1 MQAQKAMKKSSAT
14 SSSTLGR
21 SASAP
26 LDATP
31 ATSVGEA
38 PRAATTLSYPE
49 RIPKARLEATLL
61 NRELDDTLF
70 DARLRQGRSPGAV
83 AERAAA
89 GWIGGGVATRTVD
102 GLLAKK
108 AASPAK
114 HKNVLK
120 PLVRDTSEGG
130 HGACFTVTLPVGD
143 QAIDGVLGKLLEQS
157 RSKAAGLRGAVRRAL
172 SREEELLDE
181 VRRLRN
187 EVTRHAVLSGLHGRG
202 PRKAAAG
209 DPRRAAEA
217 ALGGLAAVQGDGP
230 SWASADA
237 QRFHGRCVRRLE
249 EHVEQLSKERDES
262 LALLRKAHDCSI
274 EDRRAKLGVEAEL
287 EATVARLEQVR
298 VEVASRRKMDAVRK
312 VYFDEMADRVEKL
325 DARHRASQ
333 EDAAAREAKEA
344 LGPVAPEVL
353 DALTYMLNDAA
364 PDPARLEA
372 YFADPNVGPA
382 LAKLRRLVDVGDER
396 DAASRADSACDLAEA
411 PAPADAGAP
420 APAPGAAALAE
431 DDASAVSSTEYFE
444 LDDGR
449 RMKALYLASGKR
461 IWVAE
466 EPLAAPVPPEKL
478 ELAEAAAPDDDDDR
492 DGNAARDVA
501 AAATVLAAHEFMRAT
516 QPLEAIVL
524 QWVNGGIS
532 GCLGGKPIEDLADD
546 DRLASG
552 DAHVAV
558 VAALRDRHFFKGAQL
573 ARVDAAL
580 DAAANDDTLVGAE
593 RAAAVLGAVHPQCA
607 MFAARPPEG
616 EPFAARLHGV
626 AILGGA
632 LLGACPSAL
641 HVLDEP
647 DAKQLLQR
655 EASRRKVSAVA
666 TVAAMLRDV
675 DLSTLSVPRPDKIF
689 EQIASIYAAH
699 VGSEATLRGHSMARI
714 ARKFLTRRLI
724 FRHAADDALGELA
737 LGVDQLARDYAL
749 ARLFARVAGVPRG
762 LKQKRNSFA
771 VPAVFAALEASAAHD
786 PLASPRALDFFVVA
800 LSTLVPRD
808 KIIEKLGA
816 KEEQVLDLGQV
827 AALAPNLFQIHVFDA
842 HKLYPWRENALTT
855 DLPFYADLARSLD
868 ARAALVEP
876 DPISLKLR
884 IKLADALEALVAH
897 WPAATDHAARET
909 RRYASRLIQK
919 RARGGAARARHAET
933 VEAKAAA
940 FERARVEREFRKCDI
955 NRDGLLNLETFHR
968 LLRTLD
974 PSKSQDEV
982 LEEYELAVDGSRRH
996 RERNRHDYD
1005 DDDRDD
1011 REANDALVVAE
1022 VVHVLTQPRHVHVEP
1037 PPPAAFVAIPV
1048 APDFMHNTWAKDRG
1062 ALREGEVRLSA
1073 P

>member
-181 VRRLRN
+181 
-187 EVTRHAVLSGLHGRG
+187 
-202 PRKAAAG
+202 
-209 DPRRAAEA
+209 
-217 ALGGLAAVQGDGP
+217 GDGP

-237 QRFHGRCVRRLE
+237 QKFHGRCVRRLE
-249 EHVEQLSKERDES
+249 EHVEQLSRERDES

-312 VYFDEMADRVEKL
+312 VYFDDMADRVEKL
-325 DARHRASQ
+325 DARNRALQ

-431 DDASAVSSTEYFE
+431 DDASA
-444 LDDGR
+444 
-449 RMKALYLASGKR
+449 ALYLASGKR

-492 DGNAARDVA
+492 DGDAARDVA
-501 AAATVLAAHEFMRAT
+501 AAAT
-516 QPLEAIVL
+516 
-524 QWVNGGIS
+524 
-532 GCLGGKPIEDLADD
+532 PIEDLADD
-546 DRLASG
+546 DRFASG
-552 DAHVAV
+552 DAPVAV

-580 DAAANDDTLVGAE
+580 DAAANDDTLVGVE

-607 MFAARPPEG
+607 MFASRPPEG
-616 EPFAARLHGV
+616 EPFAARLQGV
-626 AILGGA
+626 AVLGGA

-655 EASRRKVSAVA
+655 EASRRRVSAVA
-666 TVAAMLRDV
+666 TVAALLRDV
-675 DLSTLSVPRPDKIF
+675 DLSALSVPRPDKLF

-699 VGSEATLRGHSMARI
+699 VGSEATLRGHSMAKI

-771 VPAVFAALEASAAHD
+771 VPAVFAALEASARHD

-855 DLPFYADLARSLD
+855 DLPFYADLVRSLD

-884 IKLADALEALVAH
+884 VKLADALEALVAH

-933 VEAKAAA
+933 VKAKAAA

-1022 VVHVLTQPRHVHVEP
+1022 VVHALTQPRHVHVEP

-1048 APDFMHNTWAKDRG
+1048 APDFMHNTWAKDRN

>member
-49 RIPKARLEATLL
+49 RIPKARLEAT
-61 NRELDDTLF
+61 RSTGSSTTRSSTRGCARAGAPAPSRQRPRRGLD
-70 DARLRQGRSPGAV
+70 RRR
-83 AERAAA
+83 R
-89 GWIGGGVATRTVD
+89 ATRTVD

-181 VRRLRN
+181 
-187 EVTRHAVLSGLHGRG
+187 
-202 PRKAAAG
+202 
-209 DPRRAAEA
+209 
-217 ALGGLAAVQGDGP
+217 
-230 SWASADA
+230 
-237 QRFHGRCVRRLE
+237 
-249 EHVEQLSKERDES
+249 
-262 LALLRKAHDCSI
+262 
-274 EDRRAKLGVEAEL
+274 
-287 EATVARLEQVR
+287 
-298 VEVASRRKMDAVRK
+298 
-312 VYFDEMADRVEKL
+312 
-325 DARHRASQ
+325 

-372 YFADPNVGPA
+372 YFADPE
-382 LAKLRRLVDVGDER
+382 RRARSPNSG
-396 DAASRADSACDLAEA
+396 ASSTSATNGTRRRARTPRATSPRRRRPRTRARPRPR
-411 PAPADAGAP
+411 PAPRRSP
-420 APAPGAAALAE
+420 RTTL
-431 DDASAVSSTEYFE
+431 ASAVSPTEYFE

-492 DGNAARDVA
+492 DGDAARDVA

-546 DRLASG
+546 DRFASG
-552 DAHVAV
+552 DAPVAV

-580 DAAANDDTLVGAE
+580 DAAANDDTLVGVE

-607 MFAARPPEG
+607 MFASRPPEG
-616 EPFAARLHGV
+616 EPFAARLQGV
-626 AILGGA
+626 AVLGGA

-655 EASRRKVSAVA
+655 EASRRRVSAVA
-666 TVAAMLRDV
+666 TVAALLRDV
-675 DLSTLSVPRPDKIF
+675 DLSALSVPRPDKIF

-699 VGSEATLRGHSMARI
+699 VGSEATLRGHSMAKI

-855 DLPFYADLARSLD
+855 DLPFYADL
-868 ARAALVEP
+868 
-876 DPISLKLR
+876 
-884 IKLADALEALVAH
+884 
-897 WPAATDHAARET
+897 
-909 RRYASRLIQK
+909 K
-919 RARGGAARARHAET
+919 RARGARARARHAET
-933 VEAKAAA
+933 VKAKAAA

-1048 APDFMHNTWAKDRG
+1048 APDFMHNTWAKDRN